1 MQMKTKDTKKRF
13 KIEFSL
19 NFYNDLKAVL
29 TDTFYLLKKKSWY
42 SLKKIRKV
50 SNTNYHLYIIQKK
63 SVSFVLKLKK

>member
-1 MQMKTKDTKKRF
+1 MKTKDTKKHF

-29 TDTFYLLKKKSWY
+29 TDTFYLLKKKSWFI
-42 SLKKIRKV
+42 LKKNQQSFKYKLPPLH
-50 SNTNYHLYIIQKK
+50 NKKK